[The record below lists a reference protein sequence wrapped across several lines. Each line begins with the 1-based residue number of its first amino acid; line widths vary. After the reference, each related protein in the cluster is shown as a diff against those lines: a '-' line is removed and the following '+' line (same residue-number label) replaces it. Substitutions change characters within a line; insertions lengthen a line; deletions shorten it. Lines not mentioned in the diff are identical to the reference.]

1 MLIDRYQIDT
11 DTVLGK
17 GGFGSVFHAHDVHTG
32 EAVATKTIAVRG
44 ARLGSQDR
52 DLKVYAARMSVTEQA
67 VVLFC
72 PRGKKAETRR
82 RTEVDTRHKLT

>member
-32 EAVATKTIAVRG
+32 EAVATKTIAVRRSSSRERVLAEVRLMERVSSHAGCIRLCG
-44 ARLGSQDR
+44 AR
-52 DLKVYAARMSVTEQA
+52 
-67 VVLFC
+67 
-72 PRGKKAETRR
+72 
-82 RTEVDTRHKLT
+82 EVPDHFSKPYIFIFMELM